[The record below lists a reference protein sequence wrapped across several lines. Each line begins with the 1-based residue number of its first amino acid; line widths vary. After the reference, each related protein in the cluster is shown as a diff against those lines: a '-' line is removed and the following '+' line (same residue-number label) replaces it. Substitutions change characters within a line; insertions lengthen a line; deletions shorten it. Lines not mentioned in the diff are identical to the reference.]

1 MRNAPARTP
10 VLSSLLLAFAVLVV
24 GITGTIGGLWYMGV
38 PIPFLT
44 RAQAEYVPPEGTLH
58 VYLTVKE
65 VPAYTRISREHLFDG
80 SGKAKFLWLT
90 PEDIEKSGG
99 LITQRD
105 DILGRVVS
113 HDIRAGYGFTDKD
126 FLPKGTRAG
135 VEGGIPPGKRALV
148 IDATKVH
155 GIHALKLGDHFDLLA
170 SIMVEPAKG
179 GGPLA
184 PPAEKKQAVVKAL
197 VQNGVVVK
205 AVANRPPAQG
215 TPKKS
220 NDKPVEEIVIAVEP
234 EEIAPLTAA
243 LAVGADIVAAYRSG
257 HPDDAKLG
265 KDVTPGTPPPV
276 RPTTIEVIQGTHREI
291 VSFYP
296 PPKVANPPPAS
307 TSKSGADQPSPP

>member
-1 MRNAPARTP
+1 
-10 VLSSLLLAFAVLVV
+10 
-24 GITGTIGGLWYMGV
+24 MGV

-44 RAQAEYVPPEGTLH
+44 AARAEFVPPEGTLH

-65 VPAYTRISREHLFDG
+65 VPAYTRINREHLFDA
-80 SGKAKFLWLT
+80 SGKPKLLWLT

-99 LITQRD
+99 LLTQRD

-148 IDATKVH
+148 IDASKVH

-170 SIMVEPAKG
+170 SVMVEPAKG
-179 GGPLA
+179 SGPMA

-205 AVANRPPAQG
+205 PVANRPPAQG
-215 TPKKS
+215 SPKKN

-234 EEIAPLTAA
+234 EEIASLTAA
-243 LAVGADIVAAYRSG
+243 LAVGSDIMAAYRSG

-276 RPTTIEVIQGTHREI
+276 RPTTIEVIQGTHREF

-296 PPKVANPPPAS
+296 PSKTSPSPAS
-307 TSKSGADQPSPP
+307 PSKSAADQP